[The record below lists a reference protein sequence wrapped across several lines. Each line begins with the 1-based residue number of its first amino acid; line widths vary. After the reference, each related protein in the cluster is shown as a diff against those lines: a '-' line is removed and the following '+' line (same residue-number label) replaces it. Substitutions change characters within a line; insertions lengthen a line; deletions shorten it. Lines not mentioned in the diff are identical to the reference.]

1 MPGYLL
7 GAYNWSW
14 IEIFLV
20 WGGGVRVKLV
30 LSEIIEIFS
39 LRGFHFPGL
48 VICTVGSWSIDVGV
62 VWD

>member
-1 MPGYLL
+1 M
-7 GAYNWSW
+7 
-14 IEIFLV
+14 
-20 WGGGVRVKLV
+20 RVKLV